1 MRVALVSPLHESVPP
16 RLYGGTERVVAYLAD
31 ELVRLGHVVTL
42 FATADSQTRAQLRP
56 MTPVGLR
63 LDAACRDPLAHHI
76 AMVARV
82 AEAATEFDVV
92 HFHLDYVHFPV
103 VRAAR
108 LRALTTQH
116 GRLDIPDLKPLFEE
130 FHDMALA
137 SISDAQ
143 RRPVPSAR
151 WVGTVYHGLP
161 ADSLAVGQGRGGY
174 VAFLGR
180 VSPEKGLDRA
190 IRIARRA
197 GVTLRIAAKIEKTD
211 QPYYEAVIRPM
222 LGGPGVEFIGEIR
235 QNEKSAFLGDAAALL
250 FPIDWPEPFGL
261 VQIEAMA
268 CGTPVLAYPHGS
280 VPEIVEPGITGA
292 IVSDEEEAAEALA
305 RLTSFDRGRI
315 RLRFDERFS
324 AERMARDYLALYEAL
339 P

>member
-16 RLYGGTERVVAYLAD
+16 HLYGGTERVVAYLAD
-31 ELVRLGHVVTL
+31 ELVALGHEVTL
-42 FATADSQTRAQLRP
+42 FASADSQTRARLAP
-56 MTPVGLR
+56 MAPRGLR
-63 LDAACRDPLAHHI
+63 LDPSCRDALSHHV

-82 AEAATEFDVV
+82 AEAAGEFDVV
-92 HFHLDYVHFPV
+92 HFHLDDVHVPL

-116 GRLDIPDLKPLFEE
+116 GRLDIPDLVPLFEE
-130 FHDMALA
+130 FDDMALA

-143 RRPVPSAR
+143 RAPLPRAH

-161 ADSLAVGQGRGGY
+161 ADSLARGEGRGGY

-180 VSPEKGLDRA
+180 VSPEKGLDTA

-197 GVTLRIAAKIEKTD
+197 GMRLRIAAKIEKVD
-211 QPYYEAVIRPM
+211 EPYYENVIRP
-222 LGGPGVEFIGEIR
+222 LLDAPGVEFIGEIR
-235 QNEKSAFLGDAAALL
+235 EREKSDFLGGAAALL

-268 CGTPVLAYPHGS
+268 CGTPVIAFPRGS
-280 VPEIVEPGITGA
+280 VREIVDNGVTGA
-292 IVSDEEEAAEALA
+292 IAANEDEAVEALA
-305 RLTSFDRGRI
+305 RLDRFDRARI
-315 RLRFDERFS
+315 RARFDQRFS
-324 AERMARDYLALYEAL
+324 AARMARDYVALYEAL

>member
-31 ELVRLGHVVTL
+31 ELVGMGHEVTL
-42 FATADSQTRAQLRP
+42 FATADSRTRAHLRP
-56 MTPVGLR
+56 MAPGGLR
-63 LDAACRDPLAHHI
+63 LDAACRDPQSHHVT
-76 AMVARV
+76 MVARV
-82 AEAATEFDVV
+82 AEAASEFDVV
-92 HFHLDYVHFPV
+92 HFHLDYLHFPV

-130 FHDMALA
+130 FDDMALA

-143 RRPVPSAR
+143 RSPVPFAH

-161 ADSLAVGQGRGGY
+161 LDALQAGGGKGGY
-174 VAFLGR
+174 IAFLGR

-197 GVTLRIAAKIEKTD
+197 GMTLRIAAKIERLD
-211 QPYYEAVIRPM
+211 QVYYENVIRP
-222 LGGPGVEFIGEIR
+222 LLDHPGIEFVGEIR
-235 QNEKSAFLGDAAALL
+235 QGDKGAFLGDAAALL

-268 CGTPVLAYPHGS
+268 CGTPVIAYRHGS

-292 IVSDEEEAAEALA
+292 IVASEEEAVEALA
-305 RLTSFDRGRI
+305 RLPTFDRARI
-315 RLRFDERFS
+315 RSRFEERFS
-324 AERMARDYLALYEAL
+324 AARMARDYLALYEAL